1 MEGSGKMNNDRY
13 ILMNKNRPLVEVEV
27 SESGFIIA
35 TYKIY
40 DESALPVGVYV
51 PNTSLVNKLNEWWHS
66 RIIPASRDGLKF
78 ILHLYD
84 IESASILSKRS
95 LGLSLS
101 DQYWIKPIDS
111 DLTWDAVNFFTN
123 EFSAELGEAFF
134 SAPGIPPNFPRKGE

>member
-40 DESALPVGVYV
+40 DKSALPVGVYV

-66 RIIPASRDGLKF
+66 RIIPASPDRFKF
-78 ILHLYD
+78 LLHLYA
-84 IESASILSKRS
+84 I
-95 LGLSLS
+95 
-101 DQYWIKPIDS
+101 
-111 DLTWDAVNFFTN
+111 
-123 EFSAELGEAFF
+123 
-134 SAPGIPPNFPRKGE
+134 